1 MDRIYK
7 TDWVSVAL
15 HLVVVSWELIYF
27 LFFLHHKKWQ
37 RRKNFEKK
45 KAWPSYMGKGIPF
58 FDGFTVMLI
67 LYLCYSEQYTHLD
80 DCLYSY
86 LNDLSSSSLELQFRM
101 LRKENNEFPPVYCV
115 NNFFLSADLCRCVYC
130 CQGWFKSDCF
140 FVIFVP

>member
-1 MDRIYK
+1 
-7 TDWVSVAL
+7 
-15 HLVVVSWELIYF
+15 
-27 LFFLHHKKWQ
+27 
-37 RRKNFEKK
+37 
-45 KAWPSYMGKGIPF
+45 MGKGIPF

-130 CQGWFKSDCF
+130 CQG
-140 FVIFVP
+140 